1 MRAIH
6 ECKRNPFSKL
16 TISCSNGCL
25 VLPFS
30 MQPSINTNYS
40 LSTKNLHHVC
50 EALFLDSTKE
60 TEIDQTEKFHDYNK
74 ELYSDI
80 CIKSTSITL
89 DAFIYSGTTNLSQDV
104 SFISLEPFV
113 ILLTAKR
120 KCHHSSPNVENLD
133 QLKWYCFYHRK
144 CLQPMKRCIKQSFKQ
159 TIELCSGSSTMG
171 LNRPSN

>member
-1 MRAIH
+1 MY
-6 ECKRNPFSKL
+6 FSL
-16 TISCSNGCL
+16 FWIASNGCL

-133 QLKWYCFYHRK
+133 QLRWYCFYHRFMPPTYEA
-144 CLQPMKRCIKQSFKQ
+144 LHQ
-159 TIELCSGSSTMG
+159 TILQANYRALQWELYDGT
-171 LNRPSN
+171 

>member
-1 MRAIH
+1 
-6 ECKRNPFSKL
+6 
-16 TISCSNGCL
+16 
-25 VLPFS
+25 

-133 QLKWYCFYHRK
+133 QLRWYCFYHRFMPPTYEA
-144 CLQPMKRCIKQSFKQ
+144 LHQ
-159 TIELCSGSSTMG
+159 TILQANYRALQWELYDGT
-171 LNRPSN
+171 